1 MRQISSQ
8 ISCYYEPFVLISS
21 QTSCAESP
29 PCTHIFCWRN
39 FNCLIA
45 STLSPIISGCR
56 LDGEDIFCIC
66 PPRRVL
72 YRKMASNSTS
82 ANNLVDDSKVS
93 LIDAVRE
100 ANLASSGNNNNGLS
114 GGAIAGIVIAVVVGV
129 LLIAVLG
136 FFAFRYI
143 KDRRKNHGEYRPQFE
158 EQHHAKDLPYL
169 QPPNLE
175 GLI

>member
-1 MRQISSQ
+1 MLKRFWKGLREEEKNAI
-8 ISCYYEPFVLISS
+8 P
-21 QTSCAESP
+21 
-29 PCTHIFCWRN
+29 
-39 FNCLIA
+39 

-66 PPRRVL
+66 PPRRLL

-93 LIDAVRE
+93 LIEAVRTVDQ
-100 ANLASSGNNNNGLS
+100 ANSGGSGGLS
-114 GGAIAGIVIAVVVGV
+114 GGAVAGIVIAVVVGV

-136 FFAFRYI
+136 FFAFKYV

>member
-1 MRQISSQ
+1 
-8 ISCYYEPFVLISS
+8 
-21 QTSCAESP
+21 
-29 PCTHIFCWRN
+29 
-39 FNCLIA
+39 
-45 STLSPIISGCR
+45 
-56 LDGEDIFCIC
+56 
-66 PPRRVL
+66 
-72 YRKMASNSTS
+72 MASNSTN

-100 ANLASSGNNNNGLS
+100 ANLAASGNNSNGLS

>member
-1 MRQISSQ
+1 MSANCSSQ
-8 ISCYYEPFVLISS
+8 PFVLISA

-29 PCTHIFCWRN
+29 PCSHIFCWES

-66 PPRRVL
+66 STVKRNIF
-72 YRKMASNSTS
+72 RKMASSTAALTTTSTS
-82 ANNLVDDSKVS
+82 TLATTTTIKSHVLEESTQAIDSNS
-93 LIDAVRE
+93 
-100 ANLASSGNNNNGLS
+100 LS
-114 GGAIAGIVIAVVVGV
+114 GGAIAGIVIASVVGV
-129 LLIAVLG
+129 LLIAIVG
-136 FFAFRYI
+136 FFLIRYI

-169 QPPNLE
+169 QPPNIE